1 MAVLDELKL
10 FAHALVDA
18 IGFTDPRAQQLHE
31 LADAIGA
38 GVEEVHKV
46 REEESAP
53 AEGPGLAAEP
63 IPAPPAPEPAP
74 APLPEP
80 GPPPAPFG
88 TESAPG
94 G

>member
-1 MAVLDELKL
+1 MAVLDDVKV

-46 REEESAP
+46 REEEQAP
-53 AEGPGLAAEP
+53 AEGPG
-63 IPAPPAPEPAP
+63 PAPEPTPAP
-74 APLPEP
+74 PLPESASS
-80 GPPPAPFG
+80 PPAPFG
-88 TESAPG
+88 TESAPYG
-94 G
+94 

>member
-1 MAVLDELKL
+1 MAVLDDVKV

-46 REEESAP
+46 KEEEAAAP
-53 AEGPGLAAEP
+53 AMTVSPEP
-63 IPAPPAPEPAP
+63 PPAPEPTPAPPPAP
-74 APLPEP
+74 AP
-80 GPPPAPFG
+80 PPPAPFG
-88 TESAPG
+88 TESAPYG
-94 G
+94 

>member
-1 MAVLDELKL
+1 MAVLDDLKV

-46 REEESAP
+46 REEEAAAP
-53 AEGPGLAAEP
+53 AMTVSPEP
-63 IPAPPAPEPAP
+63 APAPEPTPAPPAPEP
-74 APLPEP
+74 PL
-80 GPPPAPFG
+80 PFG
-88 TESAPG
+88 TESAPYG
-94 G
+94 